1 MIEGQAVPAVRMIT
15 EMDQREPASQSQRLD
30 ESARPSAK
38 PTARAQPLRTRPMT
52 GAEYLESLR
61 SDREVWIYGRLVGDV
76 TTHPAF
82 HNQSRM
88 IARMYDALHRA
99 DLRDILTCPT
109 DPESG
114 GFTHRFFRASRSA
127 EEMLAARDA
136 IATWQRIGY
145 GYMGRS
151 PEFVASFL
159 GCLGPNADFFG
170 PYRENAR
177 AWYVRAQE
185 QMPFINHALATPPF
199 DRRLA
204 PDAVAQINLHVVKET
219 DAGIIISG
227 VKNITTN
234 APLTNF
240 SFVASDVGTFIQKPE
255 FAIVGLLPMDAPGV
269 KMVCRP
275 SYQMA
280 AEILGTPFDYPLS
293 SRLDENDAIFILDN
307 VLMPWENVLIWRD
320 VERYNNYVEET
331 GFFERAGLQYCTR
344 LAVKLDLIC
353 GFLLQAIEMVG
364 IDKFRGVQVNVG
376 EVLNWRHMIWALSD
390 AMACK
395 VVPQG
400 DVVVPGREAMM
411 AVRMMGATAYSR
423 VRQIILDLIASGLIF
438 QPTGARDLKAPELRP
453 YLDRFL
459 ATADGDAVSR
469 IRLMKGL
476 WDAVGTEFA
485 GRHELYERNHFGS
498 QEVVR
503 LYPFIRSLKS
513 GLADDLKRFADAC
526 LLEYDLDGW
535 RAPDLVNSG
544 DLGTII
550 EQLEGHDQ

>member
-1 MIEGQAVPAVRMIT
+1 MA
-15 EMDQREPASQSQRLD
+15 QREPGSQSQHIGDGALR
-30 ESARPSAK
+30 SAEPN
-38 PTARAQPLRTRPMT
+38 ARVQPLRTRPMT

-61 SDREVWIYGRLVGDV
+61 SEREVWIYGRRVRDV

-82 HNQSRM
+82 HNQARM

-99 DLRDILTCPT
+99 ELRDVLTCPT
-109 DPESG
+109 DTESG
-114 GFTHRFFRASRSA
+114 GFTHRFFRASRTA

-159 GCLGPNADFFG
+159 GVLGPNAEFFG
-170 PYRENAR
+170 PYRDNAR
-177 AWYVRAQE
+177 AWYARAQE
-185 QMPFINHALATPPF
+185 QMPFVNHALATPPA

-204 PDAVAQINLHVVKET
+204 PDAVAQINLRVVKET

-227 VKNITTN
+227 FKNITTN
-234 APLTNF
+234 APLTNV
-240 SFVASDVGTFIQKPE
+240 SFVASDVGAFTQKRE
-255 FAIVGLLPMDAPGV
+255 FAIVGLIPMDAPGV

-280 AEILGTPFDYPLS
+280 AQILGTPFDYPLS
-293 SRLDENDAIFILDN
+293 SRLDENDAMFILDN
-307 VLMPWENVLIWRD
+307 VLMPWENVLIWGD
-320 VERYNNYVEET
+320 VERYNHYVEET

-353 GFLLQAIEMVG
+353 GLLLRAIEMVG
-364 IDKFRGVQVNVG
+364 LDKIRGAQVNVG
-376 EVLNWRHMIWALSD
+376 EVLNWRHLMWALSD

-395 VVPQG
+395 VVPQR
-400 DVVVPGREAMM
+400 DVVVPGREGMM
-411 AVRMMGATAYSR
+411 AARMMGAMAYSR
-423 VRQIILDLIASGLIF
+423 VRQIILDLVASGLIF

-453 YLDRFL
+453 YLDRVL
-459 ATADGDAVSR
+459 ASADGDAVSR
-469 IRLMKGL
+469 IRVMKGL

-503 LYPFIRSLKS
+503 LYPWITGQKS
-513 GLADDLKRFADAC
+513 GLVDDLKRFADGC
-526 LLEYDLDGW
+526 LSEYDLDGW
-535 RAPDLVNSG
+535 RASDLVNSG
-544 DLGTII
+544 DLGF
-550 EQLEGHDQ
+550 EQIQGQDHWWESVAGGDSGLAEG